1 MKSQAGQREREQHE
15 LVGKRLLLREVRLSD
30 ANGPYL
36 QWMNDPEVLKYT
48 ESRFQPYSKE
58 RLCQYIE
65 TINKNPDCVFR
76 AITLRDTGR
85 HIGNIK
91 LGSIEKDP
99 VGDLVGDVGFIIG
112 AKECWGK
119 GYAAESIRL
128 LAEYAFSSLKLHKLT
143 AGCYA
148 VNIAAIKTLKKAG
161 FAQLPSGDKPY
172 LSDGKPVEVVNFELL
187 EPNHG

>member
-1 MKSQAGQREREQHE
+1 MKSLPGQRKREQHE

-65 TINKNPDCVFR
+65 TINKNPDFVFH

-91 LGSIEKDP
+91 LGPIEKDP
-99 VGDLVGDVGFIIG
+99 IGDLVGDVGFIIG

-128 LAEYAFSSLKLHKLT
+128 LAQYAFSSLKLHRLT

-148 VNIAAIKTLKKAG
+148 VNKAAINT
-161 FAQLPSGDKPY
+161 
-172 LSDGKPVEVVNFELL
+172 
-187 EPNHG
+187 